1 MASPE
6 AARTVINLLK
16 PADFYRP
23 VCAALLFTVITR
35 LVTESR
41 PHRSALVLA
50 ELPRA
55 GKVSGLLSRALTD
68 VALADAREHE
78 ISHYARA
85 VLAQSYRR
93 GYATAAVTLA
103 QLAAEAS
110 EDELFEQMCVL
121 GRARRDAKARLDAGA
136 DSHSRNE
143 YPRRGG
149 FRGRCTCAAATRIRH
164 AVERNPDRAGVHQRH
179 RSTTG

>member
-110 EDELFEQMCVL
+110 EDELSASCPQWEHKPAFHNVTDMSV
-121 GRARRDAKARLDAGA
+121 
-136 DSHSRNE
+136 SHWFASRNRLNSVVGDE
-143 YPRRGG
+143 DYGLAGHQHER
-149 FRGRCTCAAATRIRH
+149 AIR
-164 AVERNPDRAGVHQRH
+164 
-179 RSTTG
+179 

>member
-1 MASPE
+1 MIS
-6 AARTVINLLK
+6 
-16 PADFYRP
+16 
-23 VCAALLFTVITR
+23 R

-41 PHRSALVLA
+41 PHGSALVLA
-50 ELPRA
+50 ELQRA

-110 EDELFEQMCVL
+110 EDELSASCPQWEHKPAFYNVTDMSV
-121 GRARRDAKARLDAGA
+121 
-136 DSHSRNE
+136 SHWFASRNRLNSVVGDE
-143 YPRRGG
+143 DYGLAG
-149 FRGRCTCAAATRIRH
+149 H
-164 AVERNPDRAGVHQRH
+164 QHERAMR
-179 RSTTG
+179 